1 MKQWKGFEN
10 FFYIQKIELV
20 LFVTKKLTAKRMEN
34 RKNHGLVY
42 YDRAYGKLTFGD
54 TIIEPQAGQL
64 VYFPQGSSYDID
76 VTNAAETSGCFAV
89 NFLAPDLRQNEPFVF
104 EPKSPQV
111 FSSLFAR
118 AEKAWKEKRPAYEEK
133 CLEILYAALAA
144 LKEGAAY
151 SPSAHKR
158 LLAPAAEYI
167 HEHYAEKR
175 LYGAQLAALCGVS
188 ETYFRRLFFEVY
200 GVTPVAYINALRVQ
214 RAKDLL
220 SERGAQL
227 DKSGEKNAEKSG
239 NRSDDKSDD
248 KSGDSGGKK
257 AEKPSVRKNRREGCT
272 IGEIAELCGF
282 PDVFYFTRLFKK
294 ATGTPPA
301 KWR

>member
-1 MKQWKGFEN
+1 M
-10 FFYIQKIELV
+10 
-20 LFVTKKLTAKRMEN
+20 
-34 RKNHGLVY
+34 
-42 YDRAYGKLTFGD
+42 
-54 TIIEPQAGQL
+54 
-64 VYFPQGSSYDID
+64 
-76 VTNAAETSGCFAV
+76 
-89 NFLAPDLRQNEPFVF
+89 
-104 EPKSPQV
+104 
-111 FSSLFAR
+111 
-118 AEKAWKEKRPAYEEK
+118 
-133 CLEILYAALAA
+133 LAA

-175 LYGAQLAALCGVS
+175 LYGARLAALCGVS

-220 SERGAQL
+220 SERGAQREKAKRQSGAKIGQR
-227 DKSGEKNAEKSG
+227 KS
-239 NRSDDKSDD
+239 
-248 KSGDSGGKK
+248 
-257 AEKPSVRKNRREGCT
+257 REACT

-294 ATGTPPA
+294 VTGVPPA